1 MQSTDVSNHYLC
13 ILSVIKRQGLTYF
26 DGHIYEGT
34 GMWHE
39 SHIFQHDPSND
50 METLHKLPLKPTH
63 LFGEGVSH
71 YYVWKSVNNGE
82 ERVKEHRL
90 IQLTWKDKIGFIY
103 SLPNLELI
111 QEFKYDTVTG
121 EGWGITFVEHTNE
134 FFVSDG
140 SEYLM
145 VWDAETLEEKRRFAV
160 TFDTDG
166 ETVPVKLLNEL
177 EFVDFAPHLRDDNI
191 VGNQQ
196 ACDTSGGSGRGECP
210 NSQFTPSMRILA
222 NVWYR
227 DDIVSIDPMSGEV
240 KRIYNLQDIYP
251 PNQRNQDK
259 ADVLNGIS
267 VTGESPTDGSGLE
280 LWVTGKLWPN
290 MYRIQLID

>member
-1 MQSTDVSNHYLC
+1 
-13 ILSVIKRQGLTYF
+13 
-26 DGHIYEGT
+26 
-34 GMWHE
+34 MWHE
-39 SHIFQHDPSND
+39 SHIFQHNPSNK
-50 METLHKLPLKPTH
+50 METLHKLPLTPTH

-71 YYVWKSVNNGE
+71 YFVWKTVNG

-103 SLPNLELI
+103 SLPDLELI

-140 SEYLM
+140 SEFLII
-145 VWDAETLEEKRRFAV
+145 WDAETLEEKRRFAV
-160 TFDTDG
+160 TFDTGGD
-166 ETVPVKLLNEL
+166 TVPVKLLNEL
-177 EFVDFAPHLRDDNI
+177 EFVDFAPHLKDDI
-191 VGNQQ
+191 IMGNQRD
-196 ACDTSGGSGRGECP
+196 CDTSGGSGRGECP
-210 NSQFTPSMRILA
+210 NSVDTSKFTPSMRILA

-227 DDIVSIDPMSGEV
+227 DDIVSIDPMTGEV

-251 PNQRNQDK
+251 SNQRYEDK

-267 VTGESPTDGSGLE
+267 VTGEYPTDGSGLE